1 MRYAT
6 QLLAFASKASALF
19 RKLTIKA
26 KLSFLIGLMSI
37 GMIQVGFLGLSG
49 MRNVESGLQS
59 VYSDQLL
66 PSQQIGTINDLMRA
80 DIEALY
86 KMALLDPRLNDGEAD
101 MDTIADYAADIE
113 ANIEFTGQLWDA
125 YLATDRSPEE
135 EQLAAAF
142 QEARQVYLDEGL
154 MPAVRLFESGDFAA
168 GMRQLGRTIRL
179 YEDAA
184 FASQD
189 LLSLQIEDAKRIYE
203 SAQESYGEMRNT
215 TLIGSALGVA
225 LAIVIGLLIIRAIV
239 RPAKHAAEVFE
250 RIGQGQLDSEI
261 VIKSEDEMG
270 RILRNLSDMQA
281 QLAERLEA
289 ERSQAA
295 ENRRIRDAL
304 EAVSGAVMIADA
316 DFGIIHINP
325 AARRL
330 FTEHEA
336 AFQRDVPEFSA
347 DTVVGRTIDIFHRDA
362 GERVREI
369 LSSLTESHS
378 ASFTLGGRTIRLIT
392 SPIFNDEGERLGYV
406 VEWED
411 RTEQVAAERD
421 VEDIVAAAADG
432 DFSRRM
438 DVSKASGFF
447 KVLGESVNKLVDVT
461 DRNLREVVRV
471 LECLAR
477 GDLTER
483 VEGEFRGAFAQLQEA
498 TNGSIEQLEQLIGH
512 VRTAGDAIAGASS
525 EIAAGNTNLSQR
537 TEEQAASLEE
547 TASSMEEMT
556 TTVKQ
561 NADNA
566 RQANQLAQGAR
577 EVANKGGE
585 KVREVVSSMN
595 AITESARK
603 IENIISVI
611 DGIAFQTNILA
622 LNAAVEAARAGE
634 QGRGFA
640 VVAGEVRTL
649 AQRSAEAA
657 KEIKALITDS
667 VRNVE
672 DGSALVEDAGRTME
686 EIVTAIKRVTDI
698 MSEISAASVEQSQGI
713 EQVNATITQLDEMT
727 QQNAALV
734 EQATAAASSMEE
746 QARLLTHAVS
756 VFRLRAAADA
766 ADADDADADTAHG
779 ADNEVSADEH
789 VAEAPQRKRGRRKKS
804 AAGANGKASGARVDA
819 VRKLVAAPAVTTT
832 GDDEWTEF

>member
-1 MRYAT
+1 MRYAIK
-6 QLLAFASKASALF
+6 LPAFALKAPALY

-26 KLSFLIGLMSI
+26 KLSFLIVLMSI
-37 GMIQVGFLGLSG
+37 GMLTVGFLGLNG

-86 KMALLDPRLNDGEAD
+86 KMALLDPRLNGGEAD
-101 MDTIADYAADIE
+101 MDTVADYVADIE
-113 ANIEFTGQLWDA
+113 ANIEFTGQLWSA
-125 YLATDRSPEE
+125 YLGTDRSPEE
-135 EQLAAAF
+135 EELAQAF
-142 QEARQVYLDEGL
+142 QEARQIYLDEGL
-154 MPAVRLFESGDFAA
+154 MPAVRLFEAGEFRE
-168 GMRQLGRTIRL
+168 GMRKLGDTIRL

-203 SAQESYGEMRNT
+203 GAQERYGEMRNT

-239 RPAKHAAEVFE
+239 RPAKHAAEIFE

-261 VIKSEDEMG
+261 EINADDEMG
-270 RILRNLSDMQA
+270 RILRNLSDMQ
-281 QLAERLEA
+281 QRLAERLET
-289 ERSQAA
+289 ERAQAA

-330 FTEHEA
+330 FLSHEE

-347 DTVVGRTIDIFHRDA
+347 ETVVGRSLDIFHRDS
-362 GERVREI
+362 ERVREI

-378 ASFTLGGRTIRLIT
+378 ASFKLGGRAIRLIT

-421 VEDIVAAAADG
+421 VEELVAAAADG
-432 DFSRRM
+432 DFARRM

-447 KVLGESVNKLVDVT
+447 KVLGESVNKLMDVT
-461 DRNLREVVRV
+461 DRNLKEVVRV

-498 TNGSIEQLEQLIGH
+498 TNGSIEQLEQLIGQ
-512 VRTAGDAIAGASS
+512 VRTAGDSIAGASS
-525 EIAAGNTNLSQR
+525 EISAGNTNLSQR

-672 DGSALVEDAGRTME
+672 NGSSLVEDAGRTME
-686 EIVTAIKRVTDI
+686 EIVNAIKRVTDI

-713 EQVNATITQLDEMT
+713 EQVNATIAQLDEMT

-734 EQATAAASSMEE
+734 EQATAAAGSMEE
-746 QARLLTHAVS
+746 QARLLMHAVS
-756 VFRLRAAADA
+756 VFRLRGGADA
-766 ADADDADADTAHG
+766 EDAEAAHIVVAG
-779 ADNEVSADEH
+779 EDSADEP
-789 VAEAPQRKRGRRKKS
+789 VAASPQPKRGKRKKS
-804 AAGANGKASGARVDA
+804 AAGANGRAPAPRADT

>member
-1 MRYAT
+1 MRYAIK
-6 QLLAFASKASALF
+6 LPAFALKAPDVL
-19 RKLTIKA
+19 RKITIKA
-26 KLSFLIGLMSI
+26 RLGFLIVLMSL
-37 GMIQVGFLGLSG
+37 GMIQVGFLGLNG
-49 MRNVESGLQS
+49 MRSVESGLES

-86 KMALLDPRLNDGEAD
+86 KMALLDPRLNGGEAD
-101 MDTIADYAADIE
+101 MDAVADYVGDIE

-125 YLATDRSPEE
+125 YMKTDRSSE
-135 EQLAAAF
+135 EQSLARAF
-142 QEARQVYLDEGL
+142 QEARQTYLDEGL

-168 GMRQLGRTIRL
+168 GVQQLEETIRL

-189 LLSLQIEDAKRIYE
+189 LLSLQIEDAKKIYE
-203 SAQESYGEMRNT
+203 GAQKSYGEMRST
-215 TLIGSALGVA
+215 TLVGSAVGV
-225 LAIVIGLLIIRAIV
+225 LVAIVIGLLIIRAIV
-239 RPAKHAAEVFE
+239 RPAKHAAEIFE

-261 VIKSEDEMG
+261 KIKADDEMG
-270 RILRNLSDMQA
+270 RILSNLRDMQ
-281 QLAERLEA
+281 QRLSERLEV
-289 ERSQAA
+289 ERRQAA

-304 EAVSGAVMIADA
+304 EAVSGAVMIADPSL
-316 DFGIIHINP
+316 GIIHVNP

-330 FTEHEA
+330 FSDHEE
-336 AFQRDVPEFSA
+336 AFRRDLPDFGAEA
-347 DTVVGRTIDIFHRDA
+347 IVGSKIDVFHRDP
-362 GERVREI
+362 ERVREI
-369 LSSLTESHS
+369 LANLTESYS
-378 ASFTLGGRTIRLIT
+378 ETIVLGGRTLRLIT
-392 SPIFNDEGERLGYV
+392 SPVFNDEGERLGYV

-411 RTEQVAAERD
+411 RTEQVDAERD
-421 VEDIVAAAADG
+421 VEAIVAAAAEG
-432 DFSRRM
+432 DFARRM
-438 DVSKASGFF
+438 DVSKATGFF
-447 KVLGESVNKLVDVT
+447 RVLGESVNKLMDVT
-461 DRNLREVVRV
+461 DRNLKEVVRV

-483 VEGEFRGAFAQLQEA
+483 VEGEFSGAFAQLQQS
-498 TNGSIEQLEQLIGH
+498 TNDSIEQLEQLIGQ

-577 EVANKGGE
+577 DVANKGGE
-585 KVREVVSSMN
+585 KVREVISSMN

-672 DGSALVEDAGRTME
+672 NGSSLVEDAGRTME
-686 EIVTAIKRVTDI
+686 EIVNAIKRVTDI

-734 EQATAAASSMEE
+734 EQATAAAGAMEE
-746 QARLLTHAVS
+746 QARLLMHAVS
-756 VFRLRAAADA
+756 VFRMRAGAESEGEEGLQVPV
-766 ADADDADADTAHG
+766 ADDG
-779 ADNEVSADEH
+779 SADERS
-789 VAEAPQRKRGRRKKS
+789 AGTASKRGKRRKP
-804 AAGANGKASGARVDA
+804 AAASNGREPSPRVDT

>member
-1 MRYAT
+1 MRYAIK
-6 QLLAFASKASALF
+6 LPAFSLKAPAVF
-19 RKLTIKA
+19 RKITIKA
-26 KLSFLIGLMSI
+26 KLGFLIVVMSL
-37 GMIQVGFLGLSG
+37 GMIQVGFLGLNG
-49 MRNVESGLQS
+49 MRSVEDGLQS

-86 KMALLDPRLNDGEAD
+86 KMALLDPRLNGGEAD
-101 MDTIADYAADIE
+101 MDAVADYVADIE
-113 ANIEFTGQLWDA
+113 ANIEFTGQLWEA
-125 YLATDRSPEE
+125 YLKTERSPEE
-135 EQLAAAF
+135 HSLAQTF
-142 QEARQVYLDEGL
+142 QAARQVYLDEGL
-154 MPAVRLFESGDFAA
+154 MPAVRLFESGDFAE
-168 GMRQLGRTIRL
+168 GVRQLEETIGL

-203 SAQESYGEMRNT
+203 GAQRSYGEMRYT
-215 TLIGSALGVA
+215 TLVGSAAGVV
-225 LAIVIGLLIIRAIV
+225 LAIVIGLFIIRAIV

-250 RIGQGQLDSEI
+250 RIGQGKLDSEI
-261 VIKSEDEMG
+261 KIKADDEMG
-270 RILRNLSDMQA
+270 RILTNLRDMQ
-281 QLAERLEA
+281 QRLSERLEV
-289 ERSQAA
+289 ERRQAA

-304 EAVSGAVMIADA
+304 EAVSGAVMIADS
-316 DFGIIHINP
+316 DLGIIHINP

-330 FTEHEA
+330 FSEHEET
-336 AFQRDVPEFSA
+336 FRRDLPEFSA
-347 DTVVGRTIDIFHRDA
+347 DSVVGQKLDIFHRDK
-362 GERVREI
+362 ERVREI
-369 LSSLTESHS
+369 LANLTESH
-378 ASFTLGGRTIRLIT
+378 AATFKLGGRTIHLVT

-411 RTEQVAAERD
+411 RTVQVDAERD
-421 VEDIVAAAADG
+421 VEALVAAAAEG

-438 DVSKASGFF
+438 DVSKATGFF
-447 KVLGESVNKLVDVT
+447 RVLGESVNKLVDVT
-461 DRNLREVVRV
+461 DRNLKEVVRV

-483 VEGEFRGAFAQLQEA
+483 VEGDFRGAFAQLQQS
-498 TNGSIEQLEQLIGH
+498 TNGSIEQLEQLIGQ

-577 EVANKGGE
+577 DVANKGGE
-585 KVREVVSSMN
+585 KVREVISSMN

-672 DGSALVEDAGRTME
+672 NGSSLVEDAGRTME
-686 EIVTAIKRVTDI
+686 EIVNAIKRVTDI

-713 EQVNATITQLDEMT
+713 EQVNATIAQLDEMT

-734 EQATAAASSMEE
+734 EQATAAAGAMEE
-746 QARLLTHAVS
+746 QARLLMHAVS
-756 VFRLRAAADA
+756 VFRLRAGAEDADA
-766 ADADDADADTAHG
+766 AQIVADED
-779 ADNEVSADEH
+779 SADEPS
-789 VAEAPQRKRGRRKKS
+789 AATSSKRSKRKK
-804 AAGANGKASGARVDA
+804 AAAASNGHDASPRAET